1 MEQTNN
7 DCKYDYIQLIDL
19 SIQTGNINYIKD
31 ANKKYQNIL
40 SEYYI
45 QWGNRIL
52 MELTEESM
60 NEMVI
65 N

>member
-19 SIQTGNINYIKD
+19 SIQTGNINYIKY
-31 ANKKYQNIL
+31 AINKYQNIL

-45 QWGNRIL
+45 QWGNTIL